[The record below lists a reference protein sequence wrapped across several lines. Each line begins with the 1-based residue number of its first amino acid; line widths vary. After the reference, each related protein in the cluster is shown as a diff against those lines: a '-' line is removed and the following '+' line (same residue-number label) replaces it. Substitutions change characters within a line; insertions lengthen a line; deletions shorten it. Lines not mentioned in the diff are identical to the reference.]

1 MQLGER
7 QGEIGS
13 DCEHEHLPGLKGTSL
28 ESDGIFHGMFWHD
41 QSRAIICKLTIAE
54 TKVLG
59 SLSKMPKLLW
69 W

>member
-28 ESDGIFHGMFWHD
+28 EWSGMALKG
-41 QSRAIICKLTIAE
+41 RA
-54 TKVLG
+54 
-59 SLSKMPKLLW
+59 SLSYGAYNQWESAQRAK
-69 W
+69 